1 MAGILAEAAAAGKKS
16 RGASRCLKQSLFEI
30 SAGQEKNIPPTLPGT
45 SDRRAAF
52 G

>member
-1 MAGILAEAAAAGKKS
+1 MAGIVAEAAVAGKKS
-16 RGASRCLKQSLFEI
+16 RGAPLRQEQSLFAL